1 MPPPPPVLWHIR
13 ISNFSEKARWALD
26 LKGVTHRRRAVP
38 PGIHMA
44 VCLALTRRV
53 VTVPVLQLDDATIGD
68 SSRIIAAL
76 EERHPDPPLYPESAA
91 ERAQA
96 LGLEAFLDE
105 HLGPHVRRYA
115 FSEVFHDDALFA
127 LHLRRM
133 VVPPLAPAATSAA
146 PVLKALMRRR
156 YAIDDAS
163 GQRSLQQVRAAM
175 DALEELLGDREH
187 LVGDRFTVADLTA
200 AALLAP
206 LLVPPGLPYRDP
218 DEPMTARLREV
229 VEELRARPAGR
240 WVARTYAR
248 HRPRPAA
255 EPVAAAD
262 RPAASGRRATGPAG
276 EGASGRRPSPAG

>member
-1 MPPPPPVLWHIR
+1 MSPPHPVLWHIR

-26 LKGVTHRRRAVP
+26 LKGVAHRRRAVP
-38 PGIHMA
+38 PGVHMA

-53 VTVPVLQLDDATIGD
+53 VTVPVLQLDDLAIGD
-68 SSRIIAAL
+68 SHRIIAAL
-76 EERHPDPPLYPESAA
+76 EQRYPDPPLYPEAAA

-115 FSEVFHDDALFA
+115 FSEVFHDDAIFA
-127 LHLRRM
+127 RHLRQM
-133 VVPPLAPAATSAA
+133 VVPPLATAATSAA
-146 PVLKALMRRR
+146 PALKAMMRRR
-156 YAIDDAS
+156 YAIDDDA
-163 GQRSLQQVRAAM
+163 GQRSLQQVRAVM
-175 DALEELLGDREH
+175 HALEELLGDREH

-218 DEPMTARLREV
+218 DEPMPARMREV
-229 VEELRARPAGR
+229 VEELRDRPAGR

-248 HRPRPAA
+248 HRPRSAEDPAA
-255 EPVAAAD
+255 APEG
-262 RPAASGRRATGPAG
+262 PAASGR
-276 EGASGRRPSPAG
+276 